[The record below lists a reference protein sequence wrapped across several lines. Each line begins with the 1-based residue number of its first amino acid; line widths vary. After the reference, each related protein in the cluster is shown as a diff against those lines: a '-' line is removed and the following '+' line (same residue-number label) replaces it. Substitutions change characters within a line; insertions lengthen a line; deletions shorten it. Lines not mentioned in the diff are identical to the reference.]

1 MSAYCVDFNSGADWY
16 APASQSDNFWDFAA
30 GCSRGWVV
38 IESGQFQGIYNASQ
52 SQGGSTGTTQQ
63 FTEAEVVALKYQAA
77 NPSPFNLTL
86 EEGAL
91 IASAILGVWG
101 IAVCWRELAAFVRG
115 GSSEEDP
122 R

>member
-1 MSAYCVDFNSGADWY
+1 MAAYCVDFEGGVSGWHSADGNY
-16 APASQSDNFWDFAA
+16 ESHWDFA
-30 GCSRGWVV
+30 GLCNRGWVV
-38 IESGQFQGIYNASQ
+38 IQSQQFLDVYNASQ
-52 SQGGSTGTTQQ
+52 GGGSTGTTQQ
-63 FTEAEVVALKYQAA
+63 FTEAEVLALKYQAA

-101 IAVCWRELAAFVRG
+101 VAVCWRELAAFVRG
-115 GSSEEDP
+115 GNSEEDP

>member
-1 MSAYCVDFNSGADWY
+1 MSAYCVDFNGGADWY
-16 APASQSDNFWDFAA
+16 APASQSENFWDFAG
-30 GCSRGWVV
+30 GCARGWVV

-52 SQGGSTGTTQQ
+52 GGGSTGTTQQ

-86 EEGAL
+86 VEGAL

-115 GSSEEDP
+115 GSTEEDP